1 MTDKNTQ
8 FQQLISLFHAGVRH
22 SYAKGEFII
31 RPGETPPGIF
41 FIESGL
47 VKIYDITKFGE
58 ENLLIFRKSEDLLAV
73 TWAFTGIDQHII
85 YTAVAPTVV
94 WQIPPEKFLEFL
106 QKHPRASLVILEK
119 VVDMYR
125 LHSERILNLEYR
137 TVRER
142 LISFLLTT
150 AARFGTKVE
159 KGILIEVPL
168 RHQDIASS
176 INSSRET
183 TSREMA
189 YLERHGLVCDE
200 QFCITLL
207 DINKLK
213 NYL

>member
-1 MTDKNTQ
+1 MVDKHTQ
-8 FQQLISLFHAGVRH
+8 LQQLISLFHTGVRH
-22 SYAKGEFII
+22 SYSKGEFII

-47 VKIYDITKFGE
+47 VKIYDTTKYGE
-58 ENLLIFRKSEDLLAV
+58 ENLLIFRKSEDLLAT
-73 TWAFTGIDQHII
+73 TWALTGIDRHII
-85 YTAVAPTVV
+85 YTAVVPTVV
-94 WQIPPEKFLEFL
+94 WQISSEKFLEFL
-106 QKHPRASLVILEK
+106 QKHPKASMVVLEK

-189 YLERHGLVCDE
+189 YLERRGLVCDE
-200 QFCITLL
+200 QFFITLL